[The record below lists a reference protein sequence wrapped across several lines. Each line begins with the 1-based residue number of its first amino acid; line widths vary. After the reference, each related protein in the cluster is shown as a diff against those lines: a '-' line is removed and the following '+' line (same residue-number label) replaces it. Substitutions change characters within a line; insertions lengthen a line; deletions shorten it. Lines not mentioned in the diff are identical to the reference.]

1 MSPFA
6 LPIAEL
12 KPALAG
18 LGKVIAKRCTLPVLG
33 TIKIERT
40 KDGWIAL
47 TGTDLDHHVT
57 VRLEQP
63 GAGEPAAQ
71 LIPYDDLLRTCK
83 ACGTGE
89 EILVERG
96 DAHTAVIK
104 YRIGPQFVET
114 KVESL
119 PVEEFPEIPRIKGDA
134 IALPDTVRSSIHEA
148 LQCASIDETRLIL
161 NGAYLDVSKPGANY
175 VVGTDG
181 RHLFS
186 SNSFTLPLAKSLI
199 IPTHKFIGWK
209 EFNHD
214 GEWQLKVAPA
224 EKNED
229 CGYLQLSSRRW
240 RFIIRQI
247 EGNYPNWRQVV
258 PGPGQF
264 ATTIEF
270 DPESVEVVIQT
281 IGRMPC
287 DDATNFAIGL
297 ERSDGKLALLGRS
310 PGAADWTR
318 IEVTGVKS
326 RGIDVRIFLNR
337 NLLTKALQFGLTTV
351 ETIDPMSPLRFSQ
364 GGRQMI
370 IMPTRPNPAP
380 TPTPPPPTTPAAAAE
395 PEAENDPTPPSTPA
409 PAAQNEPPAPDQ
421 PERKPMPEK
430 TNGNPGIAGAS
441 KSNAATPITTN
452 VVEKPALETAL
463 AQIEILRGDFRNTL
477 AGLNQLAD
485 RLKQAQR
492 ESKTSEKEI
501 QSVRQTLRLLQSV
514 RI

>member
-18 LGKVIAKRCTLPVLG
+18 LSKVIAKRGTLPVLG
-33 TIKIERT
+33 NIKLERT

-63 GAGEPAAQ
+63 GTGEPTA
-71 LIPYDDLLRTCK
+71 LLVPYDELLKTCK
-83 ACGTGE
+83 ACSSGE
-89 EILVERG
+89 EILIERI
-96 DAHTAVIK
+96 DANAAVIK
-104 YRIGPQFVET
+104 YRIGQQLVET

-119 PVEEFPEIPRIKGDA
+119 PVEEFPDIPRFQGDA
-134 IALPDTVRSSIHEA
+134 IAVPDTVRPSIHQA
-148 LQCASIDETRLIL
+148 LACASTDETRLIL
-161 NGAYLDVSKPGANY
+161 NGAYLDVSKPEASY

-186 SNSFTLPLAKSLI
+186 SNSFTLPLKQSLI
-199 IPTHKFIGWK
+199 IPAHKFIGWK

-214 GEWQLKVAPA
+214 GEWQLKVAPPTKKD
-224 EKNED
+224 EP
-229 CGYLQLSSRRW
+229 GYLQISSRRW
-240 RFIIRQI
+240 RFITRQI

-258 PGPGQF
+258 PGSGQF

-270 DPESVEVVIQT
+270 EPEVEGVIQI

-287 DDATNFAIGL
+287 DDAVNFAIGL

-310 PGAADWTR
+310 PGAEDWTR
-318 IEVTGVKS
+318 IEVAGVKS

-337 NLLTKALQFGLTTV
+337 NLLIKALQFGLTTV
-351 ETIDPMSPLRFSQ
+351 ETIDAISPLRFSH

-370 IMPTRPNPAP
+370 VMPTRPNPSPAP
-380 TPTPPPPTTPAAAAE
+380 TARTPTTPSAAAE
-395 PEAENDPTPPSTPA
+395 PEADSQPKPQPA
-409 PAAQNEPPAPDQ
+409 PEPAAPNEPLAPEQ
-421 PERKPMPEK
+421 PERKPMPEP
-430 TNGNPGIAGAS
+430 TNSQQNTTAP
-441 KSNAATPITTN
+441 TTN
-452 VVEKPALETAL
+452 TADKPALETAL
-463 AQIEILRGDFRNTL
+463 AQIEVVRGDFRNAI
-477 AGLNQLAD
+477 AGLNKLAD
-485 RLKQAQR
+485 ALKQAQR
-492 ESKTSEKEI
+492 EQKTNDKDI
-501 QSVRQTLRLLQSV
+501 QSVRATLRSLQTV

>member
-33 TIKIERT
+33 NIRIERT

-63 GAGEPAAQ
+63 AAGEPCA
-71 LIPYDDLLRTCK
+71 LLVPYDELLKTCK
-83 ACGTGE
+83 ACSNGE
-89 EILVERG
+89 DILVERSG
-96 DAHTAVIK
+96 KDTASIR
-104 YRIGPQFVET
+104 YAIGQQFVET

-119 PVEEFPEIPRIKGDA
+119 PVEEFPEIPRFKGDA
-134 IALPDTVRSSIHEA
+134 IALPDSVRQSIHEA
-148 LQCASIDETRLIL
+148 IACASTDETRLIL
-161 NGAYLDVSKPGANY
+161 NGAYLDVSKPEANY

-186 SNSFTLPLAKSLI
+186 SNSFTLPLKNSLI
-199 IPTHKFIGWK
+199 IPTHKFVGWK
-209 EFNHD
+209 EFNSD

-224 EKNED
+224 EKKED

-240 RFIIRQI
+240 RFISRQI

-258 PGPGQF
+258 PGQGSF

-270 DPESVEVVIQT
+270 DPESVDAVIQT
-281 IGRMPC
+281 IARMPC

-297 ERSDGKLALLGRS
+297 ERSDSKLVLLGRS
-310 PGAADWTR
+310 PGAEDWTR
-318 IEVTGVKS
+318 IEVTGAKS
-326 RGIDVRIFLNR
+326 RGLDVRIFLNR
-337 NLLTKALQFGLTTV
+337 NLLTKALQFGLTKV
-351 ETIDPMSPLRFSQ
+351 ETIDAMSPLRFSE

-380 TPTPPPPTTPAAAAE
+380 VPTPPPTPAAPAAAAE
-395 PEAENDPTPPSTPA
+395 PEAENEPKPQPPPV
-409 PAAQNEPPAPDQ
+409 PAAQNEPPTPEQ
-421 PERKPMPEK
+421 PERKPMPDK
-430 TNGNPGIAGAS
+430 INGKNE
-441 KSNAATPITTN
+441 AATPPTN

-463 AQIEILRGDFRNTL
+463 AQIEVLRGDFRNTL

-501 QSVRQTLRLLQSV
+501 QSVRQTLRSLQSV

>member
-18 LGKVIAKRCTLPVLG
+18 LGKVIAKRVTLPVLG

-47 TGTDLDHHVT
+47 TGTDLDHHIT

-63 GAGEPAAQ
+63 GAGEPAA
-71 LIPYDDLLRTCK
+71 LLVPYDELLKTCK
-83 ACGTGE
+83 ACSNGE
-89 EILVERG
+89 DILVERSG
-96 DAHTAVIK
+96 KDIAAIK
-104 YRIGPQFVET
+104 YRIGQQFVET

-119 PVEEFPEIPRIKGDA
+119 PVLEFPEIPRFKGDA
-134 IALPDTVRSSIHEA
+134 IPLPDSVRASIHEA
-148 LQCASIDETRLIL
+148 IQCASTDETRLIL
-161 NGAYLDVSKPGANY
+161 NGAYLDVSKPDASY

-186 SNSFTLPLAKSLI
+186 SNSFTLPLKNSLI

-209 EFNHD
+209 EFNSD

-224 EKNED
+224 EKKED

-240 RFIIRQI
+240 RFISRQI

-258 PGPGQF
+258 PGQGSF

-270 DPESVEVVIQT
+270 DPESADAVIQT

-310 PGAADWTR
+310 PGAEDWTR

-326 RGIDVRIFLNR
+326 RGLDVRIFLNR
-337 NLLTKALQFGLTTV
+337 NLLTKALQFGLTKV
-351 ETIDPMSPLRFSQ
+351 ETIDAMSPLRFSE

-370 IMPTRPNPAP
+370 VMPTRPNPAP
-380 TPTPPPPTTPAAAAE
+380 TPTPPSPPAAPAAEAQAEPDAENAPTTPN
-395 PEAENDPTPPSTPA
+395 PPPSA
-409 PAAQNEPPAPDQ
+409 EQ
-421 PERKPMPEK
+421 PERKPMPEN
-430 TNGNPGIAGAS
+430 NGTPGTAGAS
-441 KSNAATPITTN
+441 KSNATTSP
-452 VVEKPALETAL
+452 EKPALETAL
-463 AQIEILRGDFRNTL
+463 AQIEVLRGDFRNTL

-492 ESKTSEKEI
+492 ESKTNDKEI
-501 QSVRQTLRLLQSV
+501 QSVRQTLRSLQSV

>member
-33 TIKIERT
+33 NLKIERT

-63 GAGEPAAQ
+63 AAGEPTA
-71 LIPYDDLLRTCK
+71 LLVPYDELLKTCK
-83 ACGTGE
+83 ACSNGE
-89 EILVERG
+89 DILVES
-96 DAHTAVIK
+96 AEKHTAVIK
-104 YRIGPQFVET
+104 YRIGQQFVET

-119 PVEEFPEIPRIKGDA
+119 PVAEFPEIPRFKGDA
-134 IALPDTVRSSIHEA
+134 IALPDSVRASIHEA
-148 LQCASIDETRLIL
+148 IQCASTDETRLIL
-161 NGAYLDVSKPGANY
+161 NGAYLDVSKPDASY

-186 SNSFTLPLAKSLI
+186 SNSFTLPLKNSLI

-224 EKNED
+224 ETKED
-229 CGYLQLSSRRW
+229 SSYLQLSSRRW
-240 RFIIRQI
+240 RFISRQI

-270 DPESVEVVIQT
+270 DPESVEALIQT

-297 ERSDGKLALLGRS
+297 ERSDGKLMLLGRS
-310 PGAADWTR
+310 PGAEDWTR
-318 IEVTGVKS
+318 IELAGVKC
-326 RGIDVRIFLNR
+326 RGLDVRIFLNR

-351 ETIDPMSPLRFSQ
+351 ETIDAMSPLRFSS

-380 TPTPPPPTTPAAAAE
+380 TPTPPPPPTTPAAAAK
-395 PEAENDPTPPSTPA
+395 PEADNDPTPPSTPV
-409 PAAQNEPPAPDQ
+409 PVTQDEPPAPDQ

-430 TNGNPGIAGAS
+430 TNAKNE
-441 KSNAATPITTN
+441 AATPPTTMTTN

-492 ESKTSEKEI
+492 ESKTSDKEI
-501 QSVRQTLRLLQSV
+501 QSVRQTLRSLQSV